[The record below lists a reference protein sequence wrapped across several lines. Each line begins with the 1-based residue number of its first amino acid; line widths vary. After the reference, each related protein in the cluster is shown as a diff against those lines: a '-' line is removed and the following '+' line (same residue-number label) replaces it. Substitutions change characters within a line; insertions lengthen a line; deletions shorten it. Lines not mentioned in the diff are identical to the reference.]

1 MSRECL
7 HLLVYLSLLLVI
19 VIYDMPFS
27 ISSTT
32 LIHSHSHLSFV
43 VHLLRLSFP
52 FVFFTLPRLIERG
65 YVSVHSTNKTVYG
78 ESRNALHKE
87 LLRVFS
93 PQLYGHLCHVE
104 LEPEY
109 YAWDWFVQFF
119 MGIFSFSQCCV
130 LIDLFLSFSQTS
142 GDFIFICLS
151 VAILDEMRDVLM
163 TVSR

>member
-1 MSRECL
+1 M
-7 HLLVYLSLLLVI
+7 
-19 VIYDMPFS
+19 
-27 ISSTT
+27 
-32 LIHSHSHLSFV
+32 
-43 VHLLRLSFP
+43 
-52 FVFFTLPRLIERG
+52 
-65 YVSVHSTNKTVYG
+65 SVHSTNKTVYG

-87 LLRVFS
+87 LLRIFS
-93 PQLYGHLCHVE
+93 PQLYGHLRHVE

-119 MGIFSFSQCCV
+119 MGIFSYSQCCV

-163 TVSR
+163 TVSKGYGVVIIRIHEWNPLSWNTFCFQCVML